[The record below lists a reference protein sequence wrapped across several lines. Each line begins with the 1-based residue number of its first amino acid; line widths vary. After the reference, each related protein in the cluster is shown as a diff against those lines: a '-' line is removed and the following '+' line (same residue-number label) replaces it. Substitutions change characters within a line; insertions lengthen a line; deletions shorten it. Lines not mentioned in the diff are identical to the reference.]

1 VPPLT
6 ITIEVPWPKHSSLLA
21 LEKTIFRALMAAGR
35 ALLVQAFTAIEE
47 LALIDAGARQRKRR
61 RYLLTRFGE
70 LRFTRWQTRGPGG
83 YRHPLDDALGLEP
96 KEQCSPWVKQKAS
109 WLAQAHPFRQAA
121 ALLSDMI
128 GCRVDHRRLWGWVQG
143 IGIKVR
149 HSWEDKRR
157 ALFEDGELP
166 EPRGPAPEIV
176 SAGVDGTF
184 IHTRDG
190 PIEVKLGIWWTGAQ
204 RTSETARHPRFVR
217 QQPGCYATTDEHDA
231 FGQTLYVLADDAVSI
246 SRATDVFAISDGA
259 GWCPDVLNDWLRPTH
274 HQLDHF
280 HGRQRITEVAKDPER
295 AARWWG
301 WVCDHNLQALG
312 RSIDAYTR
320 AGKIDLTR
328 PATWSRISS
337 AAPPPCTPM
346 CACATPGIR
355 RRWRRAVLGWSS
367 TTSISSSPAASSA
380 RGCAVGAGRGPTT
393 CSPCGSSPGIPT
405 RGDASGVMPWPK
417 QQQIS
422 ADSPASLPR
431 PELGGRDERI
441 SLKRR

>member
-1 VPPLT
+1 MPPLT

-320 AGKIDLTR
+320 AGKIEPDAARNLVAYFERGAAALHTYVRLRDAGHSAQMAPRGSGVVEHNVDLIVAR
-328 PATWSRISS
+328 RFKRQGMRSWSRQG
-337 AAPPPCTPM
+337 ANNLLALRVLARDPN
-346 CACATPGIR
+346 A
-355 RRWRRAVLGWSS
+355 WRRFW
-367 TTSISSSPAASSA
+367 
-380 RGCAVGAGRGPTT
+380 
-393 CSPCGSSPGIPT
+393 
-405 RGDASGVMPWPK
+405 GDAM
-417 QQQIS
+417 
-422 ADSPASLPR
+422 A
-431 PELGGRDERI
+431 
-441 SLKRR
+441 